1 MTMKINT
8 IVVSEAHE
16 SNSILEK
23 VLSSSIYEIVF
34 NDTSLKNLLKQAF
47 VVPPEL
53 IIINIEKADI
63 SLIEQLK
70 LINQQ
75 FPLPVVVFA
84 KDDREE
90 VIEQFID
97 AGVSA
102 YVVDGLSEQRILPI
116 LKTAVTRFQQYQG
129 IKKELKD
136 LKTSLDDRKII
147 DRAKG
152 ILMQQRNCSE
162 DEAYKLLRTNAMSQ
176 NMRIAV
182 LAKNLVETADLLTT
196 TP

>member
-1 MTMKINT
+1 MKINT
-8 IVVSEAHE
+8 IVVSEADE
-16 SNSILEK
+16 SNSMLEK
-23 VLSSSIYEIVF
+23 VLSSSDYKIVF
-34 NDTSLKNLLKQAF
+34 NDSSLQSLLKQAF
-47 VVPPEL
+47 VEPPEL
-53 IIINIEKADI
+53 IIINIEKADL

-84 KDDREE
+84 KDDREDA
-90 VIEQFID
+90 IEQFID

-102 YVVDGLSEQRILPI
+102 YVVDGLSEQRIIPI
-116 LKTAVTRFQQYQG
+116 LKTAVTRFRQYQG
-129 IKKELKD
+129 IKKELKE

-152 ILMQQRNCSE
+152 ILMQQRRCTE
-162 DEAYKLLRTNAMSQ
+162 DEAYKLLRSNAMNQ
-176 NMRIAV
+176 NTRIAV
-182 LAKNLVETADLLTT
+182 LAKNLVDSAVLLK

>member
-1 MTMKINT
+1 MKINT
-8 IVVSEAHE
+8 IVVSDADE
-16 SNSILEK
+16 SNSMLEK
-23 VLSSSIYEIVF
+23 VLSSSDYKIVF
-34 NDTSLKNLLKQAF
+34 NDSSLQSLLKQAF

-53 IIINIEKADI
+53 IIINIEKADL

-84 KDDREE
+84 KDDTEE
-90 VIEQFID
+90 AIEQFIE

-116 LKTAVTRFQQYQG
+116 LKTAVTRFRQYQG
-129 IKKELKD
+129 IKKELKE

-152 ILMQQRNCSE
+152 ILMQQRSCTE
-162 DEAYKLLRTNAMSQ
+162 DEAYKLLRSNAMSQ
-176 NMRIAV
+176 NTRIAV
-182 LAKNLVETADLLTT
+182 LAKNLVDTADLLTT
-196 TP
+196 P